1 MDHSH
6 IQTTAKSSEQPALR
20 QRKTHILLLSETWG
34 WCEDGGLSLFT
45 KEMAKQLAKNEE
57 VRVSCLVPETK
68 KDQQDQAR
76 EDGVDL
82 VPARRF
88 CCPRDRVDYVDVVI
102 GYGGDVGLHA
112 QSIKASY
119 KSKWVH
125 IASSSE
131 HEHEL
136 ELCKESDL
144 AFAVGNDVADEC
156 RCQLRLNKKEVYGF
170 IPGIFSDFSSCEQ
183 AEKGS
188 DTFRVIMFYP
198 SAKEIAEDEE
208 ILARTVGL
216 LTDAKYEL
224 IVVCA
229 PGDEREE
236 MKNILRQRGIPREQL
251 KNVQNHCQD
260 LERCCRMLLNA
271 DLLILP
277 FLPSKSEHFGLIA
290 LQAFSAGLPVLV
302 SSSSGLG
309 KALHKVIYGDLFL
322 VNSHE
327 PEEWKKRIIKVK
339 EKDRS
344 LRLSEA
350 SEMRQRYNKRYPWE
364 GQCKTV
370 LEKIGLL
377 LQGLLCFHFLTYT
390 AVCQ

>member
-1 MDHSH
+1 M
-6 IQTTAKSSEQPALR
+6 
-20 QRKTHILLLSETWG
+20 
-34 WCEDGGLSLFT
+34 

-57 VRVSCLVPETK
+57 VQVSCLVPETK
-68 KDQQDQAR
+68 KDQQDQAK
-76 EDGVDL
+76 EDGVVL
-82 VPARRF
+82 VQARDMVVYTALGRL
-88 CCPRDRVDYVDVVI
+88 CCLPDSVSNVDVVI
-102 GYGGDVGLHA
+102 GYGEDVGPHA
-112 QSIKASY
+112 QPAKALH

-125 IASSSE
+125 IAFSSS
-131 HEHEL
+131 EHEL

-144 AFAVGNDVADEC
+144 TLAVGSNVADEC
-156 RCQLRLNKKEVYGF
+156 GCWLRFDKKEVYSF
-170 IPGIFSDFSSCEQ
+170 IPGIFSDLQSCEQ
-183 AEKGS
+183 AQKES
-188 DTFRVIMFYP
+188 ETFRVIMFHP

-260 LERCCRMLLNA
+260 LERCCRMLLKA

-290 LQAFSAGLPVLV
+290 LLAISAGLPVLV

-309 KALHKVIYGDLFL
+309 KALHNVIYGDLFL

-327 PEEWKKRIIKVK
+327 PEKWKKRIIKVK

-350 SEMRQRYNKRYPWE
+350 RVLRERYNKRYSWE

-370 LEKIGLL
+370 LERL
-377 LQGLLCFHFLTYT
+377 
-390 AVCQ
+390 VCC